1 MSAKEQPK
9 RLGRGLAALF
19 SDAAVPASVNAPGV
33 QSLPVDA
40 MGPSPYQPRRAMDE
54 TLLEELANSIRQR
67 GILQPLLV
75 RPTTGVAGSYQ
86 IIAGERRW
94 RAAQKAQLHEV
105 PVLVRD
111 LSDADAMAAGLVE
124 NLQRADL
131 NAVEEAAGY
140 DRLLTEFGMT
150 QDQLA
155 EAIGKT
161 RSYIS
166 HTMRILKLP
175 EQVQAMVR
183 TGDLSVGHARALVN
197 HDHPL
202 AAARSIVNDG
212 LTVKQVQDQVAR
224 QGRTFPDGPPKPPK
238 TVDPDSAALAD
249 SLSEKLG
256 VRVKVTFDGK
266 AGAIIINYR
275 NLDQLDEILER
286 LNR

>member
-1 MSAKEQPK
+1 MTTKEQPK

-19 SDAAVPASVNAPGV
+19 SDAAVPSTVNAPGV
-33 QSLPVDA
+33 QSLPVDS

-75 RPTTGVAGSYQ
+75 RPTPGVAGSYQ

-94 RAAQKAQLHEV
+94 RAAQRVQLHEV

-224 QGRTFPDGPPKPPK
+224 QGRNFPDGPPKPPK
-238 TVDPDSAALAD
+238 PIDQDSAALAD

-286 LNR
+286 LNK

>member
-1 MSAKEQPK
+1 MSLKEQPK
-9 RLGRGLAALF
+9 RLGRGLAALLGD
-19 SDAAVPASVNAPGV
+19 SALPVSAAASGV
-33 QSLPVDA
+33 QTLPVDC
-40 MGPSPYQPRRAMDE
+40 MGPSPYQPRRSMDE
-54 TLLEELANSIRQR
+54 SLLDELAASIRQR

-75 RPTTGVAGSYQ
+75 RPTPGVSGSYQ

-94 RAAQKAQLHEV
+94 RAAQKAQMHDV

-140 DRLLTEFGMT
+140 NRLLKEFGMT
-150 QDQLA
+150 QDELA
-155 EAIGKT
+155 AAIGKS
-161 RSYIS
+161 RSHIT
-166 HTMRILKLP
+166 HMLRILNLP

-202 AAARSIVNDG
+202 AAANAIVKEG

-238 TVDPDSAALAD
+238 ALDPDSAALAD
-249 SLSEKLG
+249 ALSEKLG
-256 VRVKVTFDGK
+256 LKVKVTFDGK
-266 AGAIIINYR
+266 GGTIMMNYKS
-275 NLDQLDEILER
+275 LDQLDEVLTL
-286 LNR
+286 LNK